1 QYERDGGLHLADQ
14 LPEQGCAVHV
24 VAIAYTA
31 GERIVGQPA
40 SVVYP
45 GLLRIQYTVE
55 PRHTPG
61 GLVLAIRL
69 ASQFELPSAPPFV
82 VIHNRTRLPLSA
94 RDGQPLEI
102 RGGSGT
108 QPGARNFQPSGL
120 RREWGQPW
128 LVDVSDKS

>member
-1 QYERDGGLHLADQ
+1 AASVSVYVSASEVPAEHAVEQRPVAEISRSQYERDGGLHLADQ

-82 VIHNRTRLPLSA
+82 VIHNRTR
-94 RDGQPLEI
+94 
-102 RGGSGT
+102 
-108 QPGARNFQPSGL
+108 
-120 RREWGQPW
+120 
-128 LVDVSDKS
+128 